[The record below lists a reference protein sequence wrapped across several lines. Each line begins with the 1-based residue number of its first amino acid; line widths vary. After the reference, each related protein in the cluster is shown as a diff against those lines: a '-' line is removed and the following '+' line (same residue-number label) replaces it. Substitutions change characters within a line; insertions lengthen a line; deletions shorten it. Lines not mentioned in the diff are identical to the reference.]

1 MTDDVLSEAREAFD
15 LSAEVEN
22 DNRLAYIDDVRF
34 ARLEEQWPENVLK
47 QRNLEGRPCLTINKL
62 PPLIRQVVNDARQNK
77 PAITCHPAD
86 SEADP
91 ETALILDG
99 LIRQIEYASSADVAY
114 DTALECGVTGG
125 FGYIRV
131 ALDYARDDTFEQDIR
146 IKRVADPLCV
156 YGDPYST
163 AADSSDWNTAFYT
176 DLLTKK
182 QFKARFKDAECV
194 DWESD
199 FTDCQDWLE
208 GDNVRVAEWWTREET
223 VKQIVAV
230 NLNPMMLPQDLI
242 ASMRGTAEPLPIFDL
257 SVYEKNKDYFDA
269 IGAQV
274 VGSPRPVKG
283 FKVRCR
289 LMSGAE
295 VLEETDWAGKY
306 IPIVPVYGEE
316 INLEGKRYFRS
327 MIRSAKD
334 AQRMFNYQRTMAT
347 ELLALQPKAP
357 FIGPKGAFDSDADK
371 WSTANTET
379 HGYLEYDGPVAPQR
393 QQFSGAAT
401 GNLQEALNASDDMK
415 SITGIYDASLGARSN
430 ETSGR
435 AIIARQREGDVS
447 TFAYIDNLSRGIAQ
461 VGRIIVDL
469 IPHVYSAPRILRILG
484 PDKKAVMVASAPA
497 GQQPPNMPPKPGQA
511 PQMPGQPPAP
521 SEDDDGDDI
530 SGPDLARVYDLTTG
544 TYDITVEAGPSYS
557 TRRQEA
563 AEQMMQ
569 FVQAMPNAAPIIGDL
584 IASNLDWPGAKEI
597 GKRLKQM
604 LPPAAQGQDPQLMQA
619 QQQIQMMQAQ
629 GAQMQQE
636 LQAAKTDNQV
646 KVMDAQIKAKEA
658 QTHAFAAETDRIKV
672 LAEIEAKQ
680 YELMNPPEPEMPEG
694 GEQGFPQ

>member
-1 MTDDVLSEAREAFD
+1 MAKSDDILSEAREAFD
-15 LSAEVEN
+15 LAVETEN
-22 DNRLAYIDDVRF
+22 ENRQAYIDDVKF
-34 ARLEEQWPENVLK
+34 ARLEEQWPLEVQQ
-47 QRNLEGRPCLTINKL
+47 QRRLEGRPCLTINKL

-114 DTALECGVTGG
+114 DTALETAVTGG
-125 FGYIRV
+125 LGYIRV
-131 ALDYARDDTFEQDIR
+131 ALDYARADTFEQDIC

-163 AADSSDWNTAFYT
+163 AADSSDWNNAFFT
-176 DLLTKK
+176 DMLTKK
-182 QFKARFKDAECV
+182 QFKARFKDAEQV

-199 FTDCQDWLE
+199 FRDCRDWIE

-230 NLNPMMLPQDLI
+230 NLDPMMLPEDLLN
-242 ASMRGTAEPLPIFDL
+242 AMRGTAEPLPIFDL
-257 SVYEKNKDYFDA
+257 SVYEKNKAFFDA

-283 FKVRCR
+283 HKVRCR

-334 AQRMFNYQRTMAT
+334 AQRMFNYWRTNAT
-347 ELLALQPKAP
+347 EMVALAPKAP
-357 FIGPKGAFDSDADK
+357 FIGPKGAFDSDAAN
-371 WSTANTET
+371 WSTANTAT
-379 HGYLEYDGPVAPQR
+379 HPYLEYDGPTPPQR
-393 QQFSGAAT
+393 QQFDGSPIGA
-401 GNLQEALNASDDMK
+401 LQEALNASDDMK
-415 SITGIYDASLGARSN
+415 AITGIYDASLGARSN

-484 PDKKAVMVASAPA
+484 PDKKAQIVASAPA
-497 GQQPPNMPPKPGQA
+497 GQAPPQMPPKPGQA
-511 PQMPGQPPAP
+511 PQMPGMPPAP
-521 SEDDDGDDI
+521 SEDDDGDNV

-569 FVQAMPNAAPIIGDL
+569 FVQAMPGAAPVIGDL

-597 GKRLKQM
+597 GKRLKAM
-604 LPPAAQGQDPQLMQA
+604 LPPQAAGADPQLMQA

-636 LQAAKTDNQV
+636 LQAAKTDQSV
-646 KVMDAQIKAKEA
+646 KIMDVQIKAKQAEISEFEA
-658 QTHAFAAETDRIKV
+658 QTERMKV
-672 LAEIEAKQ
+672 QAEIAKMAHDA
-680 YELMNPPEPEMPEG
+680 MNPQPISD
-694 GEQGFPQ
+694 GFPQQ

>member
-15 LSAEVEN
+15 LAAETEN
-22 DNRLAYIDDVRF
+22 ENRLAYIDDVKF
-34 ARLEEQWPENVLK
+34 ARLEEQWPLEVQQ
-47 QRNLEGRPCLTINKL
+47 QRRLEGRPCLTINKL

-99 LIRQIEYASSADVAY
+99 IIRQIEYASSADVAY
-114 DTALECGVTGG
+114 DTALECSVTGG

-131 ALDYARDDTFEQDIR
+131 ALDYARDDTFEQDIC

-163 AADSSDWNTAFYT
+163 AADSSDWNNAFYT
-176 DLLTKK
+176 DMLTKK
-182 QFKARFKDAECV
+182 QFKARFKDAEQV

-199 FTDCQDWLE
+199 FRDCRDWIE

-230 NLNPMMLPQDLI
+230 NLDPMALPDDLFN
-242 ASMRGTAEPLPIFDL
+242 AMRGTAEPLPIFDL
-257 SVYEKNKDYFDA
+257 SVYEKNKPFFDA

-283 FKVRCR
+283 HKVRCR

-334 AQRMFNYQRTMAT
+334 AQRMFNYWRTNAT
-347 ELLALQPKAP
+347 EMVALAPKAP
-357 FIGPKGAFDSDADK
+357 FIGPKGAFDSDAAN
-371 WSTANTET
+371 WSTANTAT
-379 HGYLEYDGPVAPQR
+379 HPYLEYDGPTPPQR
-393 QQFSGAAT
+393 QQFDGSPIGA
-401 GNLQEALNASDDMK
+401 LQEALNASDDMK
-415 SITGIYDASLGARSN
+415 AITGIYDASLGARSN

-484 PDKKAVMVASAPA
+484 PDKKAQIVASAPA
-497 GQQPPNMPPKPGQA
+497 GQAPPQMPPKPGQA
-511 PQMPGQPPAP
+511 PQMPGMPPAP
-521 SEDDDGDDI
+521 SEDDDGDNV

-569 FVQAMPNAAPIIGDL
+569 FVQAMPMAAPVIGDL

-597 GKRLKQM
+597 GKRLKAM
-604 LPPAAQGQDPQLMQA
+604 LPPQAAGADPQLMQA
-619 QQQIQMMQAQ
+619 QQQLQMAGAQ
-629 GAQMQQE
+629 VQQMQQQLE
-636 LQAAKTDNQV
+636 AAKTDQSV
-646 KVMDAQIKAKEA
+646 KMMDVQIKAKEA
-658 QTHAFAAETDRIKV
+658 EVKAFEAQTDRMKV
-672 LAEIEAKQ
+672 QAEIAQ
-680 YELMNPPEPEMPEG
+680 MAHDAMNPPPIND
-694 GEQGFPQ
+694 GFPQQ